1 MLKNGKQH
9 DLMKEFVSLTM
20 FAIKIERRNFTKRRI
35 ASSET

>member
-20 FAIKIERRNFTKRRI
+20 FAIEIERRNFTKKKI
-35 ASSET
+35 PSSET

>member
-20 FAIKIERRNFTKRRI
+20 FTIETERRNFTKRKI

>member
-20 FAIKIERRNFTKRRI
+20 LAIEIERRNFTKRKT